1 MRYAG
6 GVSWVDPVLAVI
18 IGLFAAF
25 GASRRLI
32 GFFVG
37 VGGVLLA
44 RPLLGVAAGGPWI
57 GVGAALLAGLV
68 LALVGRGL
76 FANQR
81 SGAVWQKALGAL
93 GGTALGV
100 ALVLATVTSLPIQR
114 SPFDPNQVFYPPRD
128 LPGALR
134 GGVTRSWTVALGR
147 DVLLYPLLDAEGL
160 VPEDRRPLL
169 DTLHRWLVV
178 GEPWQQE
185 GGTGS

>member
-1 MRYAG
+1 
-6 GVSWVDPVLAVI
+6 VSWVDPVLAVI

-37 VGGVLLA
+37 VGGVVLA
-44 RPLLGVAAGGPWI
+44 PALLGLADDGPWI
-57 GVGAALLAGLV
+57 GIGAGLMGGLV

-76 FANQR
+76 FANLR
-81 SGAVWQKALGAL
+81 RGAVWQKALGAL

-100 ALVLATVTSLPIQR
+100 VLVLTLVTSLPIQR
-114 SPFDPNQVFYPPRD
+114 SPFDPNQIFYPPRD
-128 LPGALR
+128 LPAALR

-160 VPEDRRPLL
+160 VPEERRPLL
-169 DTLHRWLVV
+169 DALHRWLVV
-178 GEPWQQE
+178 GEPWRGE